1 MNWND
6 LCGINTV
13 AGKAIDIPTL
23 VGPGVDRPTWKDR
36 NAQRRDADRHDERCR
51 RPYV

>member
-23 VGPGVDRPTWKDR
+23 VGPGVDHDR
-36 NAQRRDADRHDERCR
+36 RGRTGMPNGATLTAMMNAADA
-51 RPYV
+51 YV